1 VIIWEAGQV
10 AIWEAIALEP
20 GGRQP
25 APGALALVQRFI
37 NTLDIE
43 GRHEE
48 LRDPE
53 RLGAW
58 LAANGLLGRD
68 QRLGPADLERAVQ
81 VRESLRALLLANAG
95 VKLDPGAVEALNRS
109 ARTAPL
115 VVRFD
120 ATGGSGL
127 EPGPAGLE
135 GALARLL
142 AIVHRAMADG
152 TWMRLKA
159 CRNDVCRWAFY
170 DHSKNRSGRWCTM
183 DDCGNALK
191 ARAYRH
197 RRRASGA
204 SAHQT

>member
-1 VIIWEAGQV
+1 MVTWEAM
-10 AIWEAIALEP
+10 AFEP

-25 APGALALVQRFI
+25 APGALAVVQRFI

-43 GRHEE
+43 GRHEQ

-53 RLGAW
+53 QLGAW

-68 QRLGPADLERAVQ
+68 QRLGPADLRRAVQ

-95 VKLDPGAVEALNRS
+95 IQLDPRAVEALNRS

-120 ATGGSGL
+120 ATGGASL

-152 TWMRLKA
+152 TWVRLKA

-197 RRRASGA
+197 RRRADDA
-204 SAHQT
+204 SAHQP